1 MVFVHDRKRQQ
12 RHEARFTLFTFDQ
25 SHNLSLTAVSNFFF
39 FFYFFSFLPS
49 GQKNEHTV
57 NITLTYAVIVV
68 DFVSFLAH
76 SCQLIE
82 QLSKSRAALVL
93 I

>member
-1 MVFVHDRKRQQ
+1 MKHDV
-12 RHEARFTLFTFDQ
+12 LY
-25 SHNLSLTAVSNFFF
+25 SHLTKAIIFPLLQYLISFFF
-39 FFYFFSFLPS
+39 LFFSIFFLFSFLPS
-49 GQKNEHTV
+49 GQKNKHTV

-76 SCQLIE
+76 SCQLIK
-82 QLSKSRAALVL
+82 QLSKSSAALVL

>member
-1 MVFVHDRKRQQ
+1 MKHD
-12 RHEARFTLFTFDQ
+12 LLY
-25 SHNLSLTAVSNFFF
+25 SHLTKAIIFPLLQYLISFFF
-39 FFYFFSFLPS
+39 SIFFSFLPS

-57 NITLTYAVIVV
+57 NITLTYAVIIV

-82 QLSKSRAALVL
+82 QLSKLRAALVL